1 MFQSTSDLVERIGS
15 SYVLALMA
23 AKRAKQL
30 KEGAPPLVDSDSN
43 HSLTIA
49 LAEIAQNKVRPVL
62 DAKTEETDHEPTPEE
77 TLMALEAAVALPA
90 LDIEEETLAAT
101 ADIRSLL
108 EDDEEAEEVAVDEEV
123 ADMSVLLD
131 DEETAESDDED
142 EEPLVELDPDDLP
155 GDVVVIE
162 DDADGGDEETALD
175 AAEEPLD

>member
-49 LAEIAQNKVRPVL
+49 LAEIAQNKIRPVL
-62 DAKTEETDHEPTPEE
+62 DLKTDEDEHEPAPEE
-77 TLMALEAAVALPA
+77 TLLALEAAVALPA

-108 EDDEEAEEVAVDEEV
+108 DEDEEAEEGSLDEET
-123 ADMSVLLD
+123 ADMSVLID
-131 DEETAESDDED
+131 DDETAETDDED
-142 EEPLVELDPDDLP
+142 EEPLVEIDPDDLP
-155 GDVVVIE
+155 GDVVIE
-162 DDADGGDEETALD
+162 EDADSGDEEETPLD
-175 AAEEPLD
+175 APEEPLG

>member
-49 LAEIAQNKVRPVL
+49 LAEIAQNKVRPILEV
-62 DAKTEETDHEPTPEE
+62 KTEEVEQEPTPEE
-77 TLMALEAAVALPA
+77 TLLALEATVALPA

-108 EDDEEAEEVAVDEEV
+108 EEDEETEEAVSDEEA
-123 ADMSVLLD
+123 ADMSVLLN
-131 DEETAESDDED
+131 DEEAVDSEDED
-142 EEPLVELDPDDLP
+142 EEPLIEIDPDDLP
-155 GDVVVIE
+155 GDVVIE
-162 DDADGGDEETALD
+162 DDADSSDEETPLD
-175 AAEEPLD
+175 ATEEPLD